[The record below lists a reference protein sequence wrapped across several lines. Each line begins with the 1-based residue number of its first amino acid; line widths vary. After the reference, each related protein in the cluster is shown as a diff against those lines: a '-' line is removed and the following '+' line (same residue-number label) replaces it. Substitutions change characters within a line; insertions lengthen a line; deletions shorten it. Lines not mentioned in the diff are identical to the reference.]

1 MCRHIILTAA
11 SAAILWSQPPV
22 AVDSVGADGSRS
34 LAYYESVLKK
44 YPDMPEARFGAGHA
58 AYLEEDYERASL
70 EFKSVAGVDEN
81 DLRSKSYYNLG
92 NTLHQQGMME
102 ESLSAFRKSLELNPG
117 DLDAKYNYEFTKRL
131 MEQMQQQQQPDQ
143 SGQEQKDD
151 SAEEQQQQQQ
161 QAQDQAG
168 QDPSQG
174 ESKQQENRPQQSQPQ
189 PQEQGGAEQREK
201 PDAETILNALKA
213 DEENLMKRLLSLAK
227 SKKREKDW

>member
-1 MCRHIILTAA
+1 
-11 SAAILWSQPPV
+11 
-22 AVDSVGADGSRS
+22 
-34 LAYYESVLKK
+34 
-44 YPDMPEARFGAGHA
+44 MPEARFGAGHA